1 MTRLMTVYPT
11 AKKVANA
18 DNVINDF
25 MSEWFNAPAFFR
37 TPEAGFV
44 SSTQFPA
51 VDIDETDDK
60 LSIIAELPG
69 MKRDDIQ
76 VVVHEGVLTI
86 SGERKEEKKEAG
98 DGYTRR
104 EISRGVFKRA
114 FTLPKT
120 VDVDKIAANY
130 EDGLLKIE
138 FPKIE
143 AAKPKR
149 IEVKVK

>member
-1 MTRLMTVYPT
+1 MTRLLSAFPM
-11 AKKVANA
+11 AKKVANV
-18 DNVINDF
+18 DNVIDDF
-25 MSEWFNAPAFFR
+25 MSDWLNVPSFFR
-37 TPEAGFV
+37 TPETGLFR
-44 SSTQFPA
+44 TQFPA

-60 LSIIAELPG
+60 LSIVAELPG

-86 SGERKEEKKEAG
+86 SGERKEEKKEES
-98 DGYTRR
+98 DGFSRH
-104 EISRGVFKRA
+104 EIMRGSFKRA

-120 VDVDKIAANY
+120 VNVDKIVANY

-143 AAKPKR
+143 AAKPKH